1 MKAVPVRHLFWL
13 TPLVLLLT
21 SPLWGPPAA
30 RFLHPRI
37 SETSGKGAELESV
50 GKTFAMQDI
59 VFTQSN
65 RGKRQ
70 WRLKAAS
77 LYTAG
82 SEDDIRLQAVQ
93 AEFIGNDHSQRTTI
107 SGDRARY
114 QADRRLLSINDN
126 VTVKAANG
134 YEMHTPQLRFQENKR
149 LLLADNGVTVSG
161 ERFQVTGQ
169 RLRYDLATNDVR
181 VEGRVVCTIR

>member
-1 MKAVPVRHLFWL
+1 MKTVPARHLFWL
-13 TPLVLLLT
+13 APLALLLT
-21 SPLWGPPAA
+21 SPLWGPPVA
-30 RFLHPRI
+30 RFLLPRI
-37 SETSGKGAELESV
+37 SETSAKGAELKSA
-50 GKTFAMQDI
+50 GKTFAMEDI

-65 RGKRQ
+65 KGKRQ

-82 SEDDIRLQAVQ
+82 SEEDIRLDTVE
-93 AEFIGNDHSQRTTI
+93 AEFIGDDDTQRTTI

-114 QADRRLLSINDN
+114 QSDLQLLSINDN
-126 VTVKAANG
+126 VAVKAANG
-134 YEMHTPQLRFQENKR
+134 YEMHAPQLRFQEKER
-149 LLLADNGVTVSG
+149 LLLADNGVTVTG

-181 VEGRVVCTIR
+181 VEGRVVCTVR